1 MLQQPC
7 SYWTRCRDMG
17 DMKSQAMLLLP
28 WTLIGKLEN
37 DEIAVILCAAIPM
50 LSLLMMIVRRYI
62 CCCLFASG
70 SGAGSDE
77 ESGSPS
83 SAPAPGGV
91 TQAWMA
97 ASVRKEIAELTKS
110 HEKELASLKKEQEAL
125 ARQVATLAQR
135 LEETQ
140 MMLGAAPAP
149 GAKAS
154 SAAVPALPA
163 EMATPTKAPAA
174 SNRGGPS
181 GGRGAPLSARS
192 KAKI

>member
-1 MLQQPC
+1 
-7 SYWTRCRDMG
+7 MG
-17 DMKSQAMLLLP
+17 DMKSQAMLQQT

-50 LSLLMMIVRRYI
+50 LSLLMMVVRRYL

-70 SGAGSDE
+70 SGAGNDE

-140 MMLGAAPAP
+140 KMLGAAPAP
-149 GAKAS
+149 GPKAS
-154 SAAVPALPA
+154 SAAVLPALSA

-174 SNRGGPS
+174 SNRGVPS